1 MAKFEIA
8 YAPLKEFEGGYSNV
22 AADRGGETYAGIA
35 RNFFGAWAGWPIVDA
50 QKARVGTRAST
61 LNKVLAAIPELQQ
74 MVADWY
80 RTEWWDRLGLEALP
94 QELANEIFEQSV
106 NLGRGGAGKLV
117 QTMCNAFNY
126 DKAAKGRIFDDLKV
140 DGAIGP
146 KTLNALKV
154 LVSRRTNEAALVHA
168 LNCLQGT
175 HYLNLAANKSSQRIF
190 TDGWMT
196 RTHDPEAAK

>member
-35 RNFFGAWAGWPIVDA
+35 RNFFGAWPGWAIVDT
-50 QKARVGTRAST
+50 QKAHVGTRAST
-61 LNKVLAAIPELQQ
+61 LTKVLAGIPELQQ

-80 RTEWWDRLGLEALP
+80 RTEWWDRLGLSALP

-126 DKAAKGRIFDDLKV
+126 DKATKGRIFVDLVV
-140 DGAIGP
+140 DGAVGP
-146 KTLNALKV
+146 KTLDALKA
-154 LVSRRTNEAALVHA
+154 LVSRRSSEAALVHA

-175 HYLNLAANKSSQRIF
+175 HYLNLAAKKASQRVF